1 METSYL
7 KLMNGSR
14 LTNYMRLEMAPGV
27 EPILGKN
34 YLYLDIPL
42 VGAVIDN
49 EDSEVVQV
57 SLSVKRN
64 QHVWILSAA
73 HVDVRGRNFIEVE
86 PNPVLA
92 EYGQIQ
98 GMYRVHP
105 DSGKRELG
113 FWYTARKDTDL
124 TIMDYAVRIYMPA

>member
-7 KLMNGSR
+7 KLLKGSR

-34 YLYLDIPL
+34 YLHLDIPL
-42 VGAVIDN
+42 VGAVHDDGGDVI
-49 EDSEVVQV
+49 QV

-64 QHVWILSAA
+64 QHVWILGAA

-92 EYGQIQ
+92 EYGQAQ
-98 GMYRVHP
+98 GLYRIHP
-105 DSGKRELG
+105 DSGRKELG
-113 FWYTARKDTDL
+113 FWFTARKDVDL
-124 TIMDYAVRIYMPA
+124 TILKYAVRVYMPS